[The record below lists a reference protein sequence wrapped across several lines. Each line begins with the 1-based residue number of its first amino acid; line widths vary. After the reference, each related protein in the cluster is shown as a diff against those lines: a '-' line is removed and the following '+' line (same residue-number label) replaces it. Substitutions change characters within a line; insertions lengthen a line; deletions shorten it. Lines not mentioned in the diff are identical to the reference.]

1 MKRGQL
7 DLRPVVAARRR
18 KRADTVHLPFMLGAG
33 MMAAALNSY
42 TAAKPP
48 RSTRR
53 ERPHR
58 AFGEAVH
65 YLRVADAA
73 RARPLPWGRLAHV
86 APDICRFELEPLPPA
101 CSKCLFK
108 LELFCL
114 VELQEACRPVLMW
127 SGWACG
133 RRGRQARGLHRKVCF
148 HRRNAALDAK
158 QPSRSCETS
167 FLGATA
173 SKKKGGWAGGDRW

>member
-1 MKRGQL
+1 MPRMKRGQL

-86 APDICRFELEPLPPA
+86 APDICRFELEPLPLA
-101 CSKCLFK
+101 CSKYCFK

-133 RRGRQARGLHRKVCF
+133 RRGRQARGLHRKVWPRTPASSGPDLSFSAQCVSVP
-148 HRRNAALDAK
+148 R
-158 QPSRSCETS
+158 QPI
-167 FLGATA
+167 
-173 SKKKGGWAGGDRW
+173 RWCPVRA